1 MINISNKVS
10 RLTSIL
16 KMFDKPALE
25 QIKKDALNLA
35 TNPASYGCSSRIDF
49 IYLLFS
55 EENQFFVCKVSK
67 DINSKDK
74 FFNDGTSK
82 KDNLI
87 MLTNFFCL
95 GDYERLDRSEI
106 KSKIDYAVDN
116 FLIESVNL
124 YLLDLQN
131 ALDSFRD
138 NHNSGAIYKFINSE
152 VSLPFN
158 FFNDEEL

>member
-1 MINISNKVS
+1 
-10 RLTSIL
+10 
-16 KMFDKPALE
+16 
-25 QIKKDALNLA
+25 
-35 TNPASYGCSSRIDF
+35 
-49 IYLLFS
+49 
-55 EENQFFVCKVSK
+55 
-67 DINSKDK
+67 
-74 FFNDGTSK
+74 
-82 KDNLI
+82 